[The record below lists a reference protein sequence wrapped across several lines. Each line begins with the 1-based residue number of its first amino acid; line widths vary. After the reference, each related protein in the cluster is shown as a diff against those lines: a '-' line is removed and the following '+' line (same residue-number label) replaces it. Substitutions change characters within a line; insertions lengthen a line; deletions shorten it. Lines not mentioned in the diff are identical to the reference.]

1 VIARLALATTLA
13 SLVVVPLARADADPA
28 SDYLLGQSTF
38 VPSEVPSDAAK
49 PLTTVIEQ
57 AKSGGYTI
65 RVALIAT
72 EYDLGGVSV
81 LYRQPK
87 RYARFLGTEL
97 TLVYHGRL
105 LVVMPNGLAISRN
118 GKLVAQE
125 QAVLDRI
132 PAPGTDGTAIANT
145 ATRAVVRLATASGV
159 HVVQPPPVAATKNDT
174 NRERVIIAAAA
185 LAAVALALAYGFIR
199 RRRARD

>member
-1 VIARLALATTLA
+1 VIGRLALVAA
-13 SLVVVPLARADADPA
+13 FVSLVAVPPARADADPA

-72 EYDLGGVSV
+72 KYDLGGVSV
-81 LYRQPK
+81 LYKQPK

-118 GKLVAQE
+118 GKLVPQE
-125 QAVLDRI
+125 QTVLDRI
-132 PAPGTDGTAIANT
+132 PAPGPDGTAIANA
-145 ATRAVVRLATASGV
+145 ATRAVVRLATAAGV
-159 HVVQPPPVAATKNDT
+159 HVAQPPPVAAQKDDT

-185 LAAVALALAYGFIR
+185 LAAVALALAYGFVR